1 MRCTRL
7 PSTADI
13 VNFDTISGKPFR
25 KHTKRLAFL
34 LALAELIA
42 QNMDVMKV
50 LTLFAAS
57 TAIIMSAAQAADAW
71 LTDFKVARAQAQA
84 EQKPIVLD
92 FTGSDWCGW
101 CMTMRRMVLD
111 TPDFY
116 TYARNKFVLMEVDLP
131 RDTTKMTNEQI
142 RQNNA
147 LAQQYKVNTFPTV
160 LVITA
165 DGQLIGGFTG
175 GRTDL
180 RSVAQSLDLAFTNA
194 ELLSQAA
201 TQSGV
206 AKARSL
212 KAFYRNMP
220 GVFRR
225 DMHELRKEIAE
236 LDPMNETGIH
246 TELQDLN
253 LIDNIRTATRQMN
266 DDEAIEHVI
275 QSLPKVSASHR
286 GDLLQLLAGLLN
298 NRIRCTRE
306 NADSLSDI
314 ESMRRDN
321 LMIIELCSP
330 PESRMRATDRLQAE
344 YADPQ
349 AMLRELRKER
359 EYRLKYKK

>member
-1 MRCTRL
+1 
-7 PSTADI
+7 
-13 VNFDTISGKPFR
+13 
-25 KHTKRLAFL
+25 
-34 LALAELIA
+34 
-42 QNMDVMKV
+42 
-50 LTLFAAS
+50 
-57 TAIIMSAAQAADAW
+57 
-71 LTDFKVARAQAQA
+71 
-84 EQKPIVLD
+84 
-92 FTGSDWCGW
+92 
-101 CMTMRRMVLD
+101 MTMRRMVLD
-111 TPDFY
+111 TPEFY
-116 TYARNKFVLMEVDLP
+116 AYARDKFVLMEVDLP
-131 RDTTKMTNEQI
+131 RNTSKMTNEQI

-160 LVITA
+160 LVVTA

-180 RSVAQSLDLAFTNA
+180 RAVTKSLDLAFTNA
-194 ELLSQAA
+194 ELLNQAA

-212 KAFYRNMP
+212 KAFYWNMP

-253 LIDNIRTATRQMN
+253 LIDNIRTATRRMN

-275 QSLPKVSASHR
+275 QSLPKVSDSHR
-286 GDLLQLLAGLLN
+286 GDLLQLLAGQLN
-298 NRIRCTRE
+298 NRIQRTRE

-330 PESRMRATDRLQAE
+330 PEYRKRATDRIRAE

-349 AMLRELRKER
+349 AMLRELRNER
-359 EYRLKYKK
+359 ANRLKYKK

>member
-1 MRCTRL
+1 M
-7 PSTADI
+7 
-13 VNFDTISGKPFR
+13 
-25 KHTKRLAFL
+25 KHLT
-34 LALAELIA
+34 LIA
-42 QNMDVMKV
+42 
-50 LTLFAAS
+50 AC
-57 TAIIMSAAQAADAW
+57 TAIIMSAAQATDTW
-71 LTDFKVARAQAQA
+71 LTDFAAARAQAQA

-111 TPDFY
+111 TPEFY
-116 TYARNKFVLMEVDLP
+116 TYARSKFVLMEVDLP
-131 RDTTKMTNEQI
+131 RDTSKMTKVQI
-142 RQNNA
+142 HQNNS

-180 RSVAQSLDLAFTNA
+180 TSVVQSLDRASTNA
-194 ELLSQAA
+194 ELLNQAA

-206 AKARSL
+206 AKAHTL
-212 KAFYRNMP
+212 KAFYWNMP
-220 GVFRR
+220 DVFRR

-236 LDPMNETGIH
+236 LDPRNETGMH

-253 LIDNIRTATRQMN
+253 LIDNIITATRRMN
-266 DDEAIEHVI
+266 EDKAIEHVI
-275 QSLPKVSASHR
+275 QSLPKISASHR

-298 NRIRCTRE
+298 NRIQRTRE
-306 NADSLSDI
+306 YADSLSDI

-321 LMIIELCSP
+321 LKIIEFCSP
-330 PESRMRATDRLQAE
+330 PESRKRATDRLRAE

-349 AMLRELRKER
+349 AMLRALRKER
-359 EYRLKYKK
+359 ECRLKHKK